1 MKSSVAKRF
10 AKAIIEI
17 GVEERAYEAYG
28 KELRSVLAVFKGNP
42 DLVKILLNPMYKLEE
57 RKGLINKVSESIG
70 LSPYVTRLMAILV
83 ETRNIR
89 FLEEVVE
96 AYSRLEDGLSGR
108 LRATVEA
115 PLELEAALVNEIKTK
130 LGSLTGKEVILTY
143 RHNPSLLGGLVLRI
157 DNTILDGSLKTQL
170 ELMREKIIEGVV

>member
-10 AKAIIEI
+10 AKALIEL
-17 GVEERAYEAYG
+17 GVEEKAYEAYG

-57 RKGLINKVSESIG
+57 RKGLINKVSASVA
-70 LSPYVTRLMAILV
+70 LSPHVTRLMAILV

-96 AYSRLEDGLSGR
+96 AYSRLEDGLAGR
-108 LRATVEA
+108 IRASVEA
-115 PLELEAALVNEIKTK
+115 PIELDPALVDEIRSK
-130 LGSLTGKEVILTY
+130 LKGLTGKEVILTY

>member
-1 MKSSVAKRF
+1 
-10 AKAIIEI
+10 
-17 GVEERAYEAYG
+17 
-28 KELRSVLAVFKGNP
+28 
-42 DLVKILLNPMYKLEE
+42 
-57 RKGLINKVSESIG
+57 
-70 LSPYVTRLMAILV
+70 MAILV

-96 AYSRLEDGLSGR
+96 AYSRLEDGLAGR

-115 PLELEAALVNEIKTK
+115 PIELDPALVDEIRSK
-130 LGSLTGKEVILTY
+130 LKGLTGKEVILTY

>member
-17 GVEERAYEAYG
+17 GVEEKAYEAYG

-57 RKGLINKVSESIG
+57 RKGLIDKVSASVG
-70 LSPYVTRLMAILV
+70 LSPNVARLMGILV
-83 ETRNIR
+83 ETRNIS

-96 AYSRLEDGLSGR
+96 AYSRLEDGLAGR

-115 PLELEAALVNEIKTK
+115 PLELEGALVNEIKAK

>member
-17 GVEERAYEAYG
+17 GVEEKAYEAYG

-57 RKGLINKVSESIG
+57 RKGLIDKVSASAG
-70 LSPYVTRLMAILV
+70 LSAHVARLMGILV
-83 ETRNIR
+83 ETRNIS

-96 AYSRLEDGLSGR
+96 AYSRLEDGLAGR

-115 PLELEAALVNEIKTK
+115 PLELEAALVDEIKAK
-130 LGSLTGKEVILTY
+130 LGSITGKEVILTY

>member
-17 GVEERAYEAYG
+17 GQEEKAYEAYG
-28 KELRSVLAVFKGNP
+28 KELRSVLAVFKGSP
-42 DLVKILLNPMYKLEE
+42 DLMKVLLNPMHKLEE
-57 RKGLINKVSESIG
+57 RKSLMEKVSASAG
-70 LSPYVTRLMAILV
+70 LSKHVAKLMTILV

-96 AYSRLEDGLSGR
+96 AYSRLEDGLAGR
-108 LRATVEA
+108 LRASIEA
-115 PLELEAALVNEIKTK
+115 PMELPGPLVDEIKTK
-130 LGSLTGKEVILTY
+130 LSGLTGKEVILTY

>member
-1 MKSSVAKRF
+1 MKSSAAKRF
-10 AKAIIEI
+10 AKALIEI

-28 KELRSVLAVFKGNP
+28 KELRSVLAVFKGTP
-42 DLVKILLNPMYKLEE
+42 DLVKVLLNPMYKLEE
-57 RKGLINKVSESIG
+57 RKGLINKVSASVG
-70 LSPYVTRLMAILV
+70 LSPHVTRLMAILV

-89 FLEEVVE
+89 FLEEVVA

-108 LRATVEA
+108 LRASIEA
-115 PLELEAALVNEIKTK
+115 PMEMEGALVDEIRAK
-130 LGSLTGKEVILTY
+130 LKSLTGKEIILTY

>member
-17 GVEERAYEAYG
+17 GMEEKAYEAYG

-42 DLVKILLNPMYKLEE
+42 GLVKILLNPMYKLEE
-57 RKGLINKVSESIG
+57 RKGLINKVSASVG

-83 ETRNIR
+83 ETRNIS

-96 AYSRLEDGLSGR
+96 AYSRLEDGLAGR
-108 LRATVEA
+108 LRASVEA
-115 PLELEAALVNEIKTK
+115 PIELEGALVDEIRAK
-130 LGSLTGKEVILTY
+130 LGSLTGKEGILTY

-170 ELMREKIIEGVV
+170 ELMRGKIIEGVV

>member
-17 GVEERAYEAYG
+17 GMEEKAYEAYG

-42 DLVKILLNPMYKLEE
+42 GLVKILLNPMYKLEE
-57 RKGLINKVSESIG
+57 RKGLINKVSASVG

-83 ETRNIR
+83 ETRNIS

-96 AYSRLEDGLSGR
+96 AYSRLEDGLAGR
-108 LRATVEA
+108 LRASVEA
-115 PLELEAALVNEIKTK
+115 PIELEGALVDEIRAK

>member
-17 GVEERAYEAYG
+17 GVEEKAYEAYG

-42 DLVKILLNPMYKLEE
+42 DLVKVLLNPMYKLEE
-57 RKGLINKVSESIG
+57 RKGLINKISSSVG
-70 LSPYVTRLMAILV
+70 LSSHVAKLMGILV
-83 ETRNIR
+83 ETRNIG

-115 PLELEAALVNEIKTK
+115 PLELEAALVAEIKAK

-143 RHNPSLLGGLVLRI
+143 KHNPSLLGGLVLRI

>member
-10 AKAIIEI
+10 AKALIEI
-17 GVEERAYEAYG
+17 GREEGAYEAYG
-28 KELRSVLAVFKGNP
+28 KELRTMLAVFKGSP
-42 DLVKILLNPMYKLEE
+42 ELAKVLLNPMHKLEE
-57 RKGLINKVSESIG
+57 RKALMEKVSSSAG
-70 LSPYVTRLMAILV
+70 LSRNVSRLMTILV

-96 AYSRLEDGLSGR
+96 AYSRLEDGLAGR
-108 LRATVEA
+108 LRATIEA
-115 PLELEAALVNEIKTK
+115 PMELPEALVGEIKAK
-130 LGSLTGKEVILTY
+130 LAGLTGKDVILTY

-170 ELMREKIIEGVV
+170 ELMKEKIIEGVV

>member
-17 GVEERAYEAYG
+17 GVEEKAYEAYG

-42 DLVKILLNPMYKLEE
+42 GLVKILLNPMYKLEE
-57 RKGLINKVSESIG
+57 RKNLIDKVSASVG
-70 LSPYVTRLMAILV
+70 LSPYVTRLMGILV

-96 AYSRLEDGLSGR
+96 AYSRLEDGLVGR

-130 LGSLTGKEVILTY
+130 LATLTGKEVILTY

>member
-17 GVEERAYEAYG
+17 GMEEKAYEAYG

-42 DLVKILLNPMYKLEE
+42 GLVKILLNPMYKLEE
-57 RKGLINKVSESIG
+57 RKGLINKVSASVG

-83 ETRNIR
+83 ETRNIS

-96 AYSRLEDGLSGR
+96 AYSRLEDGLAGR
-108 LRATVEA
+108 LRASVEA
-115 PLELEAALVNEIKTK
+115 PIELEGALVDEIRAK

-170 ELMREKIIEGVV
+170 E

>member
-1 MKSSVAKRF
+1 MKSSAAKRF
-10 AKAIIEI
+10 AKALIEI

-28 KELRSVLAVFKGNP
+28 KELRSVLAVFKGTP
-42 DLVKILLNPMYKLEE
+42 DLVKVLLNPMYKLEE
-57 RKGLINKVSESIG
+57 RKGLINKVSASVG
-70 LSPYVTRLMAILV
+70 LSPHVTRLMAILV

-89 FLEEVVE
+89 FLEEVVT

-108 LRATVEA
+108 LRASIEA
-115 PLELEAALVNEIKTK
+115 PMEMEGALVDEIRAK
-130 LGSLTGKEVILTY
+130 LKGLTGKEIILTY